1 MNDKFVIKHQVK
13 GQTNDTLKMEL
24 AFHPTQ
30 PTNGIL
36 ELVVSRSNGTTDDW
50 LVYKANIGKYTS
62 APIENNKSNIDKN
75 ASTVATAVAE
85 TYAVLFDNKDRV
97 VKETTP
103 VIEKAIL
110 ALSRTMVE
118 HAATIKAAH
127 NSIYQSV
134 YADFSVDA
142 K

>member
-50 LVYKANIGKYTS
+50 LVYKANIST
-62 APIENNKSNIDKN
+62 PIENNKSNIDKN

-127 NSIYQSV
+127 NSIYQSA